1 MLPISDSS
9 LLSAGLICFT
19 VVCAFVEF
27 RRRSRHKAQYKSHT
41 RPQRQFST
49 AERLHWHKGK
59 TVVVDGSNV
68 MHWSGE
74 PSKGALWGV
83 ISTLTRQG
91 LNPYVIFDANVGHI
105 LSGRHL
111 DLVELSQICGLPKER
126 IAVVDKGVVAD
137 EVILKYARSD
147 FVKVVSNDRYRD
159 WTVKFPFVKTKG
171 RMMRG
176 TWKGGAVVWDKK

>member
-1 MLPISDSS
+1 MLSVYDII
-9 LLSAGLICFT
+9 LLSASLICFA
-19 VVCAFVEF
+19 VVCAIVEF
-27 RRRSRHKAQYKSHT
+27 RRRSRHEAQYKLHT
-41 RPQRQFST
+41 RRQRQFRT

-91 LNPYVIFDANVGHI
+91 LDPYVIFDANVGYI

-111 DLVELSQICGLPKER
+111 DLAELSQICGLPNER

-137 EVILKYARSD
+137 EVILKYAKTHS
-147 FVKVVSNDRYRD
+147 VKVVSNDRYRD